1 MNFTEKKTDLTSQQ
15 IYYTINYYNSLM
27 RIEVKETMHKVG
39 KNSDLIRKRKAAGIS
54 GERYGKVKKDLK
66 DFQYDEL
73 IENHL
78 YRTPQGQRIWLR
90 LGFPYIVD
98 QSPGK
103 DS

>member
-1 MNFTEKKTDLTSQQ
+1 M
-15 IYYTINYYNSLM
+15 
-27 RIEVKETMHKVG
+27 
-39 KNSDLIRKRKAAGIS
+39 S